1 MNYYEEFGI
10 PQDAPAARIRQAYKT
25 LARMLHPDAQSE
37 EALKAMAECQM
48 KRLNGMLDTLLDPEK
63 RRAYDEALLEAD
75 YLPPPAPAP
84 ARLSSGGDGWVD
96 ALQAPLRQWFW
107 ILTGLMIV
115 GLAVWYAGAGNSPVA
130 EVAPARSTA
139 ASVTVPEDPPS
150 ARPAVATVSRAA
162 ATPIRPS
169 PAPRIVAEA
178 PPSAGDPPFLPDPL
192 PPPAIEP
199 SPVSPPPA
207 PADEAVR
214 PVNLPGAAAP
224 ATSEKPSSWAAGT
237 WLYMPQPE
245 SVHDSSLYSAS
256 YIEFLLVEE
265 HGILAGNYRARY
277 RIPNKALASEVGF
290 RAEGQAPSGNSAK
303 LVWTSDEGGKGEVD
317 LTLQSAN
324 LMKVTWWTTAFGR
337 RAGLASGTAT
347 LVRQR
352 ER

>member
-1 MNYYEEFGI
+1 MNHYEEFGI
-10 PQDAPAARIRQAYKT
+10 PQDAPAAQIRHAYKT
-25 LARMLHPDAQSE
+25 LARLLHPDAQSD
-37 EALKAMAECQM
+37 EALRAMAECQM
-48 KRLNGMLDTLLDPEK
+48 KRLNATLDTLLDPEK

-75 YLPPPAPAP
+75 YPLRLAPSK
-84 ARLSSGGDGWVD
+84 ARLSSGGDGW
-96 ALQAPLRQWFW
+96 ANAMRAALRQWFW
-107 ILTGLMIV
+107 ILTGLVIA

-130 EVAPARSTA
+130 EVAPVRMTA
-139 ASVTVPEDPPS
+139 APLPVPENPPS
-150 ARPAVATVSRAA
+150 TPPAVATASPAA
-162 ATPIRPS
+162 AAPVHGTPEPRS
-169 PAPRIVAEA
+169 VTEAAPN
-178 PPSAGDPPFLPDPL
+178 AGDPPVLPDPPPQAIE
-192 PPPAIEP
+192 PPPA
-199 SPVSPPPA
+199 SPPLA
-207 PADEAVR
+207 LADAALR
-214 PVNLPGAAAP
+214 PESFPGAASSSA
-224 ATSEKPSSWAAGT
+224 SGEKPASWAAGT

-245 SVHDSSLYSAS
+245 SVLNGSQYAAS

-290 RAEGQAPSGNSAK
+290 RAQGQAPSGNSAK
-303 LVWTSDEGGKGEVD
+303 LVWASDEGGQGEVE